1 MLLKFSI
8 LALVYHIGPNFANIR
23 VSSSHAS
30 FNTRAHT
37 NQSPPDKKTQ
47 EQLHLAD
54 TSSPLPENFLQEK
67 TKKIKSP
74 QVILR
79 QPQENEDSNNKLS
92 SRSSSDSPPL
102 PTSIKYNMNNVM
114 KESKLKVPVPPNN
127 ENYPSKETSKVNLT
141 TQTTKIEDKQQ
152 QQQTK
157 NFKLRAPK
165 QEEKPK
171 KTYKKKTTKKQNDIQ
186 TNNIKK
192 YFSTTTET
200 NKQQVET
207 VQNENVTRTH
217 VPNIEKENIR
227 SMAAVIRS
235 PITDDGVKS
244 NLQISDQK
252 SKETTFTSKQQLD
265 SDYCGPN
272 DLKI

>member
-1 MLLKFSI
+1 MK
-8 LALVYHIGPNFANIR
+8 
-23 VSSSHAS
+23 
-30 FNTRAHT
+30 
-37 NQSPPDKKTQ
+37 
-47 EQLHLAD
+47 
-54 TSSPLPENFLQEK
+54 
-67 TKKIKSP
+67 
-74 QVILR
+74 
-79 QPQENEDSNNKLS
+79 
-92 SRSSSDSPPL
+92 
-102 PTSIKYNMNNVM
+102 NVM

-141 TQTTKIEDKQQ
+141 TQTTKIEDKKQ

-244 NLQISDQK
+244 NLQISDQNQRK
-252 SKETTFTSKQQLD
+252 QLSLLSNNLIVITVDQMTSR
-265 SDYCGPN
+265 SDLPEYA
-272 DLKI
+272 DHKMFSVVHKA